1 MSVYIQH
8 DSYYNNVELRH
19 ALPQLLNINKEN
31 SGNFGSLFY
40 LTDSLFF
47 FILPNEMVVLTKV
60 KKVANTVIKIIIT
73 QKLRLTFPVIP
84 LSGLNVNFDES
95 S

>member
-1 MSVYIQH
+1 
-8 DSYYNNVELRH
+8 
-19 ALPQLLNINKEN
+19 
-31 SGNFGSLFY
+31 
-40 LTDSLFF
+40 
-47 FILPNEMVVLTKV
+47 MVVLTKV